1 MVVWIKIKLKGWRKK
16 PMSNLS
22 QMRKML
28 FGLIIHIAK
37 LAKWNPIQSIEEFQI
52 VLSLSSK
59 KIPNPGY
66 IKDISQI
73 LKNLLGPTLPQVLVF
88 QILWLISTLIL

>member
-52 VLSLSSK
+52 LFSPFPLK
-59 KIPNPGY
+59 K
-66 IKDISQI
+66 SQI
-73 LKNLLGPTLPQVLVF
+73 LG
-88 QILWLISTLIL
+88 I